1 MKQTVVAVK
10 FNNVMCQ
17 HIFAVLAISGYWM
30 CYFET
35 VRVGYVCFTRLN
47 SYNCFLIMVI
57 S

>member
-10 FNNVMCQ
+10 MNNAMCQ
-17 HIFAVLAISGYWM
+17 HILAVFAISSYWM
-30 CYFET
+30 CCFET